1 MPFQETT
8 TEGSV
13 IMTALKRLGSLALG
27 AIAALALSSAASA
40 QEKLNFRLDWQIYGT
55 HAPFF
60 LAKEKGY
67 YAAEKLDVTL
77 SEGQGA
83 GMVAKLLSEGTD
95 PVGFLDYG
103 TMMKGIGQ
111 GLPLKA
117 IFGINQ
123 SSPMIILSHA
133 DNPIKTPKELE
144 GKIVAMAPAES
155 TAQIF
160 PALLAAAGIEPNKVS
175 VINPA
180 VGAKNALFLQ
190 KRADAITAYVNVQ
203 VAQLEAQG
211 AKTSYFFY
219 SQYGVDTMANGI
231 AANADWLAKNP
242 DIAKRFLRATA
253 KGWTEAKK
261 DPDAAIAA
269 VLKAYPQLEG
279 QKAVLRRQLDFSFP
293 LLETPATKGKPLG
306 WMAKGDWEKMLEV
319 LSKYGDLKNPKP
331 AEQYYTNDFV
341 PQ

>member
-1 MPFQETT
+1 MNHGKGEMI
-8 TEGSV
+8 V
-13 IMTALKRLGSLALG
+13 IALKRLADMALG
-27 AIAALALSSAASA
+27 VLAAMTMASAASA
-40 QEKLNFRLDWQIYGT
+40 QEKVNFRLDWQIYGT

-67 YAAEKLDVTL
+67 YAAEKLDVML

-95 PVGFLDYG
+95 PIGFLDYG

-133 DNPIKTPKELE
+133 DNPIKTPKDLE
-144 GKIVAMAPAES
+144 GKIIAMAPAES

-160 PALLAAAGIEPNKVS
+160 PALLAAANIEANKVN

-231 AANADWLAKNP
+231 AANAEWLAKNP
-242 DIAKRFLRATA
+242 DVAKRFLRATA
-253 KGWTEAKK
+253 KGWVEAKK

-279 QKAVLRRQLDFSFP
+279 QKAVLRRQLDLSFP

-306 WMAKGDWEKMLEV
+306 WMAKSDWEKMQEV
-319 LSKYGDLKNPKP
+319 LLKYGGLKDAKP
-331 AEQYYTNDFV
+331 VEQYYTNDYV

>member
-1 MPFQETT
+1 MALA
-8 TEGSV
+8 V
-13 IMTALKRLGSLALG
+13 IT
-27 AIAALALSSAASA
+27 ALALSSAASA
-40 QEKLNFRLDWQIYGT
+40 QDKVNFRLDWKIYGT

-67 YAAEKLDVTL
+67 YTAEKLDVTL

-83 GMVAKLLSEGTD
+83 ATVAKLLAEGTD
-95 PVGFLDYG
+95 PLGFLDYG

-117 IFGINQ
+117 VFGINQ

-133 DNPIKTPKELE
+133 DNPIKEPKDLE

-160 PALLAAAGIEPNKVS
+160 PALLAAANIEPNKVS

-219 SQYGVDTMANGI
+219 SKYGVDTMANGI

-253 KGWTEAKK
+253 KGWIEAKK
-261 DPDAAIAA
+261 NPDAAIAA
-269 VLKAYPQLEG
+269 VLKAYPQLAG
-279 QKAVLRRQLDFSFP
+279 QKDVLRRQLDLSFP
-293 LLETPATKGKPLG
+293 LLETPNTKGKPLG
-306 WMAKGDWEKMLEV
+306 WMAKADWEKMQEV
-319 LSKYGDLKNPKP
+319 LSKYGGLKETKP
-331 AEQYYTNDFV
+331 AEQYYTNDFI
-341 PQ
+341 PK